1 MNNLKNKKIAVYMRV
16 GTEEQARRFGST
28 QDFDPKNPLSV
39 LSKKLNKKLKEEN
52 LHHFNTDLIILNR
65 FFKQNHCRYISV
77 DGQLQKQ
84 KAR

>member
-1 MNNLKNKKIAVYMRV
+1 MNNLKNKKIAIYMRA
-16 GTEEQARRFGST
+16 GHPEQPQSKIELARLSNKLT
-28 QDFDPKNPLSV
+28 Q
-39 LSKKLNKKLKEEN
+39 KLKTDEFIFSR
-52 LHHFNTDLIILNR
+52 LTRSITDLITLNR